1 MPDSSNGLLDRI
13 DSAGSIFLGDWS
25 AQTFGDYAS
34 GTNHVLP
41 TGGVARTRGGLSV
54 TDFVKCISVQEVS
67 RSGFRAARAGR
78 RRICA
83 RRGSRRARPFRRGAQ
98 MKPPVP
104 IRAAVEKMRAYN
116 PPLEGRT
123 KKLRLDFN
131 ENPIGCSPKVRQ
143 ALAKLSG
150 AEICSYPEQETV
162 RRQMAKHFGVRPDEL
177 LLTNGTD
184 EALHVIVST
193 FVEPGDGVRAH
204 RRADLRHVSLLL
216 RTGGARIL
224 APRYTGEM
232 QFPWDEVI
240 EVCWAQKRRACFFLP
255 NPNSPTG
262 NLLSPPEIR
271 RILDAAKQTMV
282 VIDEAYFEFSGVTV
296 IPWIRRHANLI
307 VTRTFSKTA
316 GLAGLRLGCIFV
328 NRDLAA
334 IMRKS
339 QSPYPVNAAALVAAE
354 AAMRD
359 RAFIART
366 VREVK
371 AGREQLE
378 RGLARLGIRY
388 FPSGGNFILVYFGD
402 RAKKIVAA
410 LDRKGILRP
419 RPLRATSAGEGYVRI
434 TVGTPRKS
442 RTPLSRELRDRSL

>member
-1 MPDSSNGLLDRI
+1 
-13 DSAGSIFLGDWS
+13 
-25 AQTFGDYAS
+25 
-34 GTNHVLP
+34 
-41 TGGVARTRGGLSV
+41 
-54 TDFVKCISVQEVS
+54 
-67 RSGFRAARAGR
+67 
-78 RRICA
+78 
-83 RRGSRRARPFRRGAQ
+83 

-143 ALAKLSG
+143 ALARLTS

-162 RRQMAKHFGVRPDEL
+162 RRQMAKYFSVTPDEL

-193 FVEPGDGVRAH
+193 FVEPNDAV
-204 RRADLRHVSLLL
+204 LLVEPTYAMYRFYSEL
-216 RTGGARIL
+216 AGAQIA
-224 APRYTGEM
+224 APRYTKEM
-232 QFPWDEVI
+232 QFPWQEVQAI
-240 EVCWAQKRRACFFLP
+240 LKGENVSPSARSPQQEGFPGAAPLILSRVRAKQPPLKPTSEVDFSNQRSTPPRVFFLP

-262 NLLSPPEIR
+262 NLLSLPELR
-271 RILDAAKQTMV
+271 RLLTAAKNTMV

-328 NRDLAA
+328 DRHMAA
-334 IMRKS
+334 TMRKS
-339 QSPYPVNAAALVAAE
+339 QSPYPVNAAALAAAE
-354 AAMRD
+354 AAMQD
-359 RAFIART
+359 RAFIQRT

-371 AGREQLE
+371 AGRQQLQ
-378 RGLARLGIRY
+378 RGLKRLSIPY
-388 FPSGGNFILVYFGD
+388 FPSGGNFLLVYLGD
-402 RAKKIVAA
+402 RAKKIVAT
-410 LDRKGILRP
+410 LDRKGIL
-419 RPLRATSAGEGYVRI
+419 LRDRSSDFHGQGYVRI
-434 TVGTPRKS
+434 TAGTPAQTGS
-442 RTPLSRELRDRSL
+442 LLRELEAIL